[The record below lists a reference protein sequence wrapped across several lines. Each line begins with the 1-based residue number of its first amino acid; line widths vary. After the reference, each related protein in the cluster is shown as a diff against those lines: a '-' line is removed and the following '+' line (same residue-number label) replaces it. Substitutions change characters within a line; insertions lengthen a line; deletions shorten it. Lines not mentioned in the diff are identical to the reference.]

1 MKSEIQAEGDRL
13 RAKNCRSGGV
23 TSVLSLL
30 EGLDEILT
38 VTRLGLPAELR
49 RSLACTNIIENT
61 MGTVRRISRNVKR
74 WSSASMALR
83 WTAAAMFEASKCFRR
98 LKA

>member
-1 MKSEIQAEGDRL
+1 V
-13 RAKNCRSGGV
+13 SG
-23 TSVLSLL
+23 SLL

-49 RSLACTNIIENT
+49 RSLACTNIIENM

-83 WTAAAMFEASKCFRR
+83 WHVGSQER
-98 LKA
+98 LSQTESLQTTSHAPCCSHRSI